1 MDLNKTT
8 VRLTAVSVATS
19 QISFWVF
26 EGKKESKPGNMPF
39 YENKPVYCLLTT
51 FSFSVKPKN

>member
-26 EGKKESKPGNMPF
+26 EGKKEIKARKHAF
-39 YENKPVYCLLTT
+39 LWK
-51 FSFSVKPKN
+51 